1 MSPSVLAKI
10 PACLY
15 GITALFRVRVGETF
29 TSEFFHES
37 NVEHIEITPIS
48 WTSEFQKQKR
58 NNVICVHK

>member
-1 MSPSVLAKI
+1 MVLQHCFECGWGK
-10 PACLY
+10 
-15 GITALFRVRVGETF
+15 TF